1 MQRVAQNKHKE
12 LFGQVLR
19 YVPFILAAILWCI
32 LTFHEQYYL
41 RKVEDLSVF
50 LFDKQFIMESFRTP
64 GGFLGLAG
72 AFLTQFLHLPWIGA
86 LIWVVLHLSAYQLTI
101 KVLRIPD
108 GYRFL
113 ALIPVA
119 LLVIGNMSLGYGVFI
134 MREQDHFFA
143 PVLGYVVSLVPLAVI
158 GKMKSPWSKLLFIAA
173 WIIAG
178 FTLLGTF
185 AFIGALIAGCAT
197 LVGADHL
204 RKERI
209 TVFALTSALI
219 ILVPLVIYSAY
230 TTYRLADSWVQGL
243 PSISEDV
250 WTRAMRAPFMLALLC
265 QIILALISGWLSK
278 TTPTAT
284 KTTIIQASLCLITI
298 LTVYGFW
305 FKDDNFHTELAMSEA
320 VDRYDWN
327 RTADIF
333 RKAAGSHVKSD
344 ARAYAARTKA
354 IDKARSNDEIAQ
366 IVSKYQDRFFEP
378 TRTMVLYRDLALLKT
393 NRALD
398 EAFTMKDGSRLQ
410 KSRLQVPMAWQ
421 SGKQFYF
428 QYGLVNMCYRWCLE
442 DAVEHNWSY
451 STLKYMAMHAVIM
464 QEPELAE
471 KYINKLEK
479 TVFYRK
485 WARAQRALE
494 SDSIAM
500 AAAEPYKSVI
510 PYMCFEN
517 RMTNDMVKT
526 ETFLIRHFLNPEPSA
541 ATPEYDR
548 AALLFA
554 MHIQDIP
561 RFWERLYC
569 YVNSNDFDALPRS
582 VQEAAILYSSLEN
595 DERQIPYDDK
605 VKQSYDAFNK
615 YVQSHPIRSMKES
628 QYAFEQKFGKTFY
641 YFYYFIRDLQTY

>member
-32 LTFHEQYYL
+32 LTFREQYYL

-265 QIILALISGWLSK
+265 QILLALISGWLSK
-278 TTPTAT
+278 TTPAAS
-284 KTTIIQASLCLITI
+284 KSTIIQASLCLITI

-526 ETFLIRHFLNPEPSA
+526 ETFLIRHFLNPEPPA

-582 VQEAAILYSSLEN
+582 VQEAAILYSSLEH